1 MTQVIEHPFELAGL
15 GRAPFRF
22 VGLVSLPSPA
32 LAEQNPSAFANA
44 MRDLPRGI
52 GVGTCAFCG
61 QAIVN
66 NAIVQDAT
74 GKRFVVGCDCI
85 RKISTGKLVSAMQAA
100 INAEKRAKA
109 RLARNA
115 AHEARRAAAAALL
128 DAERTRNGGRTDW
141 EVAQGAARAKQ
152 VAARAGF
159 MASNAWLIDVLR
171 RQPGAFCQS
180 VADDLETRAVS
191 ALSPR
196 CREIVREIFI
206 KATGGRNPEARRS
219 AEAAFDA
226 ATTEGVDHR
235 RRS

>member
-1 MTQVIEHPFELAGL
+1 MIQVLEHPFEIAGL

-22 VGLVSLPSPA
+22 VGIVSLPSRA

-44 MRDLPRGI
+44 MSEIPRGI

-61 QAIVN
+61 QGIVN

-85 RKISTGKLVSAMQAA
+85 RKISTRKLVSAMQAA

-109 RLARNA
+109 KAAREA
-115 AHEARRAAAAALL
+115 AHEARRVAAAALL
-128 DAERTRNGGRTDW
+128 DAERERNGGSTDW
-141 EVAQGAARAKQ
+141 EASQEAARAKRR
-152 VAARAGF
+152 AERARF
-159 MASNAWLIDVLR
+159 IASNAWLIDVLR
-171 RQPGAFCQS
+171 GQSGTFCQS

-206 KATGGRNPEARRS
+206 KVSGGRDAAARRG
-219 AEAAFDA
+219 AEAVFDA
-226 ATTEGVDHR
+226 AAA
-235 RRS
+235 